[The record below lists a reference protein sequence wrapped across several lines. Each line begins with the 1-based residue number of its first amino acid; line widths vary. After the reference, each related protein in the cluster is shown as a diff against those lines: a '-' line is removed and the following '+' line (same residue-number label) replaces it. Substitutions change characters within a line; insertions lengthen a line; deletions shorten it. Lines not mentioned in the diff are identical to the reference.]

1 MPRPPFLLVA
11 LAVVATACGASAEAG
26 PGSAPSTSAP
36 PTTVAAPSATTT
48 PPLTTTTE
56 AATTTSSTVPPKG
69 RLVIH
74 GVGDVNVDP
83 DYISALAA
91 EGYDHAW
98 SGLDGLFLT
107 DDLTVVNLECP
118 AALGGAPLDK
128 AFTFRCDPEA
138 LDEMAAAGVDVA
150 GQANNHV
157 LDYGPDAMLESL
169 GHLTDHGI
177 GAPGAGASA
186 AEAYAPHLVEV
197 NGWTIAVLGFGGP
210 RGPGPWIA
218 TDDRPGMAD
227 GRDPAAMVAAVE
239 AAEAVAD
246 LVVVTIHWGV
256 ELDTE
261 PRPDQVARARA
272 MVGAGAD
279 VIFGHHSHRLQ
290 PMSVLDGAA
299 VFWGLGNFVWP
310 RLSVPGATTAVAEV
324 VIGPDGT
331 LEQACLIPATIVSPG
346 HPQLDGPYTGC
357 YGIESAMIDVD
368 A

>member
-1 MPRPPFLLVA
+1 MPRLVPLLAA
-11 LAVVATACGASAEAG
+11 LAVVTAACGASAGAG
-26 PGSAPSTSAP
+26 PGTTSVAVPAPPPTTTTTVPATTTTSAP
-36 PTTVAAPSATTT
+36 PP
-48 PPLTTTTE
+48 TTTTE
-56 AATTTSSTVPPKG
+56 PPKG
-69 RLVIH
+69 RLVIR

-83 DYISALAA
+83 AYIPALAV
-91 EGYDHAW
+91 EGYEHAW

-118 AALGGAPLDK
+118 AAFGGAPLDK

-150 GQANNHV
+150 GQANNHI
-157 LDYGPDAMLESL
+157 LDFGPDAMLESL
-169 GHLTDHGI
+169 GHLADHGI

-186 AEAYAPHLVEV
+186 AEAYTPHLVEV
-197 NGWTIAVLGFGGP
+197 AGWTIAVLGFGGP

-239 AAEAVAD
+239 AADAVAD

-261 PRPDQVARARA
+261 PRPDQVTRARA
-272 MVGAGAD
+272 MVEAGAD

-310 RLSVPGATTAVAEV
+310 RLSVPGSTTAVAEV

-331 LEQACLIPATIVSPG
+331 LEQACLIPATIVSHG
-346 HPQLDGPYTGC
+346 HPRLDGPYTGC
-357 YGIESAMIDVD
+357 YGIESAIIEID